1 MFSKD
6 EIEMIYERH
15 VETVYRVCFMFM
27 KNVPDTEDAVST
39 TFTKLMNHR
48 GDFENTEHEK
58 AWLIVTASNVCK
70 NMLRHWW
77 RKTTAIEESMI
88 PSYRD
93 HHDELLTQVLNL
105 PAKYKTT
112 IYLYYYEGYSSVEIA
127 RMLKKNESTIRS
139 YLKNGRDLLRLSLGG
154 EDR

>member
-1 MFSKD
+1 MFSQD
-6 EIEMIYERH
+6 EIEMIYEQH

-70 NMLRHWW
+70 NILRHWW
-77 RKTTAIEESMI
+77 RKTTVIEENMI
-88 PSYRD
+88 LSYQD

-105 PAKYKTT
+105 PAKYKIT
-112 IYLYYYEGYSSVEIA
+112 IFLYYYEGYSSVEIA

-139 YLKNGRDLLRLSLGG
+139 HLKSGRDLLRLSLGG